1 MAAGPTS
8 RGGEAAPPPSSGIA
22 RAAGLLVSGLEVYC
36 TILMVG
42 MAVIVLAG
50 VWYRYVPQRALSWY
64 DEFAEF
70 LLVWLTFYGSVLA
83 TQRDAHIGFET
94 LTDALPAPLRR
105 GVAIFSE
112 IIVLLIQAALFYY
125 GLRLAQA
132 AAFDTAISI
141 RAVRL
146 SWVYSA
152 IPISGALMF
161 LIGLWRL
168 AGLLAPRLIGA
179 PAGRQP

>member
-1 MAAGPTS
+1 MTAGQIH
-8 RGGEAAPPPSSGIA
+8 RGGGDTPPRRSAVA
-22 RAAGLLVSGLEVYC
+22 RAAGALVSALEVFC
-36 TILMVG
+36 AILMVG
-42 MAVIVLAG
+42 MAIIVLAG
-50 VWYRYVPQRALSWY
+50 VWYRYVVERALPWY

-83 TQRDAHIGFET
+83 SHRDAHIGFET
-94 LTDALPAPLRR
+94 ITDMLPVRARRVVVVFAELTL
-105 GVAIFSE
+105 
-112 IIVLLIQAALFYY
+112 LLIQAALFAY
-125 GLRLAQA
+125 GLSLVRA
-132 AAFDTAISI
+132 ASFDTAISI

-146 SWVYSA
+146 SWIYSA

-168 AGLLAPRLIGA
+168 AGLLAPRFAGA